1 MNYHLLSTKEILNKL
16 NTNIE
21 GLSNNEVNK
30 LLKQNGYNKLEENK
44 KQNKI
49 ILFLNQFKNSMII
62 ILLIAGILSGI
73 ISYNHNE
80 PLTDM
85 IIIFVVIILNSVLG
99 FIEEIKAD
107 EAIKN
112 LKKMSSP
119 YIKVI
124 RQNKIEKIKTENL
137 VIGDIIILEAGD
149 FVPADARIIESASL
163 KIEEAMLTGE
173 SEPVSKISEKLIDEN
188 IVLADKINMVFSGSS
203 VLYGRGKAVVT
214 ATGNDTELGKIAK
227 SITNIKQ
234 EVTPLQKKIN
244 EVCKILSIA
253 VVIIAIIMFITGL
266 FKGTEII
273 DLIMLS
279 VALAVAAI
287 PEGLITV
294 ITVTLAIGVQKLSKK
309 NSIIRK
315 LSSVE
320 TLGCV
325 SVICSDKT
333 GTLTQNK
340 MTVKKIYIN
349 NNTYNINEINDIDLN
364 YFNKVCY
371 LCNDT
376 VIENDKLLGEPTET
390 ALTTFYLNNKTNIK
404 YKRVDEIPF
413 DSDRKMMST
422 INKDCNYLMTTK
434 GAVESILSICT
445 KINLNGKISNITEDI
460 KTNILNE
467 NKNLSKNAY
476 RVLALAY
483 KETDAI
489 NKEENDLIFIGLVAM
504 IDPPRE
510 EVKEAVKCCFEA
522 GITPIMITGDNIDT
536 AKAIA
541 TQIGIYKETD
551 KAISSLELKNM
562 SDKELE
568 KEILN
573 IKVYA
578 RVSPED
584 KIRIVNTFKKL
595 GKIVAMTGDGVN
607 DAPAIKSANIG
618 IGMGITGTEVS
629 KSVASMVLADDNFA
643 TIVTG
648 IKEGRRIYKNIEN
661 VTLYLLASNLTEV
674 IVIFLSTLF
683 GANIF
688 FPIQILWINLITDTV
703 PAIALGFEKDEKDSM
718 KQKPRD
724 SKQSFF
730 NKNLVLRIVIPAI
743 IKSILILVLYSL
755 VSILYGHEMACGSA
769 FILLLF
775 MELVF
780 AISCKSREKTIFK
793 MNIFDNKYLL
803 ASLGFIGLIQM
814 IIINN
819 SYLKSLL
826 LIPNLNMNIHILITI
841 FLIISLILFEITKI
855 IIYKL
860 KK

>member
-1 MNYHLLSTKEILNKL
+1 MNYHLLSADEVLEKL
-16 NTNIE
+16 NTKLE
-21 GLSNNEVNK
+21 GLSSKKAKE
-30 LLKQNGYNKLEENK
+30 LLEKNGYNKLSEGK
-44 KQNKI
+44 KQSKI

-62 ILLIAGILSGI
+62 ILLIAGILSGV

-85 IIIFVVIILNSVLG
+85 IIIFVVVIVNALLG
-99 FIEEIKAD
+99 FVEEIKAE

-119 YIKVI
+119 YIKVT
-124 RQNKIEKIKTENL
+124 RDNKVIKIKTEEL
-137 VIGDIIILEAGD
+137 VVGDIILLEAGD

-163 KIEEAMLTGE
+163 KIEESPLTGE
-173 SEPVSKISEKLIDEN
+173 SEAVSKITDKLENKN
-188 IVLADKINMVFSGSS
+188 IVLADQINMAFSGSS
-203 VLYGRGKAVVT
+203 VIYGRGKAVVT
-214 ATGNDTELGKIAK
+214 AIGSNTQLGKIAS
-227 SITNIKQ
+227 SITSIKE

-253 VVIIAIIMFITGL
+253 VVLIAIIMFITGL

-273 DLIMLS
+273 DLVMLS

-309 NSIIRK
+309 NTIIRK

-349 NNTYNINEINDIDLN
+349 NNTYNINEIKDIDLN
-364 YFNKVCY
+364 YFNKVCF

-376 VIENDKLLGEPTET
+376 VIENDILLGEPTET
-390 ALTTFYLNNKTNIK
+390 ALTTFYLNNKTTIN
-404 YKRVDEIPF
+404 YTRVDEIPF

-422 INKDCNYLMTTK
+422 INKDSNYLMTTK
-434 GAVESILSICT
+434 GAVESILSVCT
-445 KINLNGKISNITEDI
+445 KINKDGKIINMTDSI
-460 KTNILNE
+460 KEEILYN
-467 NKNLSKNAY
+467 NKSLSESAY

-483 KETDAI
+483 KETDI
-489 NKEENDLIFIGLVAM
+489 LNNDENDLIFIGLVAM
-504 IDPPRE
+504 IDPPRD
-510 EVKEAVKCCFEA
+510 EVKEAVQSCYEA

-541 TQIGIYKETD
+541 SQIGIYKDGD
-551 KAISSLELKNM
+551 KAINSIMLKKM

-568 KEILN
+568 SEILN

-584 KIRIVNTFKKL
+584 KIRIVNMFKKI

-683 GANIF
+683 GVNIF

-703 PAIALGFEKDEKDSM
+703 PAIALGFEKGEKDSM

-730 NKNLVLRIVIPAI
+730 NINLVLRIVVPAI
-743 IKSILILVLYSL
+743 IKSILILVLYEL
-755 VSILYGHEMACGSA
+755 VSILYGHEMACGSV

-780 AISCKSREKTIFK
+780 ALSCKSREKTIFK
-793 MNIFDNKYLL
+793 MNLFDNKYLL
-803 ASLGFIGLIQM
+803 ASLGIIGLIQM

-819 SYLKSLL
+819 NYLKSLL
-826 LIPNLNMNIHILITI
+826 LIPDLNSNVHLLIVL
-841 FLIISLILFEITKI
+841 FVGISLVLFEITKI
-855 IIYKL
+855 LIYKH